1 LGLAGTISPGEAVKT
16 LLAAIG
22 TSVAGAKT
30 TIDADYL
37 YKQSIEL
44 VINQMEADRNAE
56 FALMI
61 AEMQSDIDAYGYNE
75 AMDDLLKYY
84 AAGTW
89 DRAITSL
96 QTATAANANAC
107 QAAVTMAKVDA
118 KTKQTTTTTTTKTKA
133 TGGGAN
139 TTNTSSTTTADGT
152 GASAK
157 GCNQTSTGSASP

>member
-1 LGLAGTISPGEAVKT
+1 MVNGGNAAADIAGLGLGLAGTISPGEAVKT

-37 YKQSIEL
+37 YKQSIEM
-44 VINQMEADRNAE
+44 VINQMEADRNAQ

-61 AEMQSDIDAYGYNE
+61 QEMQGDTDTYGYNE

-84 AAGTW
+84 AYGTW
-89 DRAITSL
+89 ERAITSL

-107 QAAVTMAKVDA
+107 QAAVTTAKVA
-118 KTKQTTTTTTTKTKA
+118 KANGTTKQTTT
-133 TGGGAN
+133 
-139 TTNTSSTTTADGT
+139 
-152 GASAK
+152 
-157 GCNQTSTGSASP
+157 GCNQTSAGAASP